1 MSVRPAPTEALPNDV
16 VQHGA
21 MEATTPDFDLDRMR
35 LYRLDRVRAALK
47 ERDYAAA
54 VLFDPLNTRY
64 ATDST
69 NMQLW
74 CTHNE
79 VRYVYVP
86 AEGPVVLFEYGR
98 VGDLLTAGM
107 PTVSEV
113 RPARSWFY
121 FGSGPRHEEHAKLW
135 AAEIAD
141 LVRRDGGGNKRVAL
155 DRVNFEGIH
164 ELEALGFTVHDGF
177 EMMENARLIK
187 SADELV
193 AMRRAI
199 EACEA
204 GMDAMYRALKPG
216 ITENQLWA
224 KLHETNIAL
233 GGEWIETRLL
243 SSGPRTNPWFRECS
257 HRVIETGDL
266 VCFDT
271 DLIGPYGYCADISRG
286 WVAGAKPTAE
296 QRKLYQLAVEQIRHN
311 MSLLKAGVSFREVSE
326 KAWPIPEIYQAGRY
340 GSLIHGIGLC
350 DEFPSIKHWVDF
362 EAKGYDG
369 ILQEN
374 MTLCVESYIGAAGG
388 REGVKLEEQ
397 VRITETGVEQLSSYP
412 LDPDLMAE

>member
-1 MSVRPAPTEALPNDV
+1 MSVQPAPTPDAI
-16 VQHGA
+16 QHGA
-21 MEATTPDFDLDRMR
+21 MEASRPDFDLDRMR
-35 LYRLDRVRAALK
+35 LYRLGRVRAALK

-54 VLFDPLNTRY
+54 ILFDPLNTRY

-107 PTVSEV
+107 PTVDEV

-135 AAEIAD
+135 AEEMAE
-141 LVRRDGGGNKRVAL
+141 LLRRDGAGNKRVAL
-155 DRVNFEGIH
+155 DRINFEGIR
-164 ELEALGFTVHDGF
+164 ELQELGFTIHDGF

-187 SADELV
+187 SPDELL

-199 EACEA
+199 TACEA
-204 GMDAMYRALKPG
+204 GMDSMYEALEPG

-224 KLHETNIAL
+224 KLHETNIAH

-257 HRVIETGDL
+257 HRVIETGDM

-271 DLIGPYGYCADISRG
+271 DLIGPYGYCADISRA
-286 WVAGAKPTAE
+286 WVAGTKPTEE
-296 QRKLYQLAVEQIRHN
+296 QRTIYQLAVEQIRHN
-311 MSLLKAGVSFREVSE
+311 TSLLKAGVSFSEVSE
-326 KAWPIPEIYQAGRY
+326 KAWPIPELYQAGRY

-362 EAKGYDG
+362 ETKGYDG
-369 ILQEN
+369 VLQEN
-374 MTLCVESYIGAAGG
+374 MTLCVESYIGADGG

-397 VRITETGVEQLSSYP
+397 VRITKDGVEQLSSYP
-412 LDPDLMAE
+412 LDADLMAD